1 MLTRRLSPPP
11 PPRAQIFWFH
21 HPNIDRALTVW
32 QIANAARAPHYGFP
46 TEGFCPG
53 HNLGDVMS
61 SSYPFVG
68 ALLGLGGE
76 NATAPVTNAML
87 LERTQPGM
95 IYTYDRL

>member
-1 MLTRRLSPPP
+1 
-11 PPRAQIFWFH
+11 
-21 HPNIDRALTVW
+21 
-32 QIANAARAPHYGFP
+32 
-46 TEGFCPG
+46 
-53 HNLGDVMS
+53 MS